1 MRVVPLRWTD
11 GVCSLTSD
19 GLENSFCSGLRGQW
33 PLYLVVTFMKRCS
46 RARSICGHS
55 LETPTSTPAAFP
67 NGFREVIQTNACTQ
81 HHQEG
86 ANNSQRDCGGRGD
99 LLVAVVALWRGLPRG
114 VVKGQH
120 NGPSQ
125 TPCLAAAVT
134 ALHLCRQLLPLTT
147 FFLS

>member
-33 PLYLVVTFMKRCS
+33 PLYLVVTIMKRCS
-46 RARSICGHS
+46 RARSICGRS
-55 LETPTSTPAAFP
+55 LETPISTPAAFP

-86 ANNSQRDCGGRGD
+86 ANDSQRDCGGRGD
-99 LLVAVVALWRGLPRG
+99 LLVAVVALWRGLPGGLSRDNTMALL
-114 VVKGQH
+114 KPRASRP
-120 NGPSQ
+120 PSL
-125 TPCLAAAVT
+125 PSICAASY
-134 ALHLCRQLLPLTT
+134 CP
-147 FFLS
+147 